1 MRRAELSK
9 DEKPP
14 CGRKLGRSYRSARS
28 VVERTAG
35 VAIARESCEDNA
47 SA

>member
-1 MRRAELSK
+1 MRSN

-14 CGRKLGRSYRSARS
+14 CGRKLGHGYLLARS

-35 VAIARESCEDNA
+35 NNTGQERFTD
-47 SA
+47 

>member
-1 MRRAELSK
+1 MLLK

-14 CGRKLGRSYRSARS
+14 CGRKLGRGYRLARS

-35 VAIARESCEDNA
+35 NNTGQERFAD
-47 SA
+47 